1 MDGDLLRL
9 LGDGFLR
16 LLLVDRG
23 DDRLLVLLVLNLLV
37 DRRDQRLVRDGD
49 AILARMFENDDDHT
63 ETTNSQTWRQIEP
76 VFSRR

>member
-37 DRRDQRLVRDGD
+37 DRRDQSLVRDGD
-49 AILARMFENDDDHT
+49 AILARMFQNDDDHT
-63 ETTNSQTWRQIEP
+63 VTTNSQVEA